1 MKSNKQI
8 RRIALLGLILILL
21 SVTLLTQC
29 KRDGGELVEDTP
41 KNGII
46 LGFSQIGAESAWRK
60 RNTQS
65 IVEAA
70 EESGIQLLFDNAEQK
85 QENQI
90 KAMRSFIAYQ
100 VDVIAFVPI
109 VATGWDNILQE
120 AKDAGIPVL
129 VTDRKIETSN
139 ENLYSGFIGTDSER
153 EGRDAARFILD
164 KFSHIENRPIRIIE
178 ISGTEGSS
186 VALGRAAGFREGLTE
201 NPEFEIIHSES
212 GDFLRSKGYEIMSRI
227 LKEYDD
233 IDAIYS
239 HNDGMTLGI
248 IDAMYERD
256 LQPGSDIVIVT
267 IDAEQAAIEALRRGE
282 VNCVI
287 ECNPNTGPAIM
298 ELTKKLARGE
308 SIPRF
313 QHVDEEVFY
322 ETDDLS
328 SLEPR
333 GY

>member
-1 MKSNKQI
+1 
-8 RRIALLGLILILL
+8 
-21 SVTLLTQC
+21 
-29 KRDGGELVEDTP
+29 
-41 KNGII
+41 
-46 LGFSQIGAESAWRK
+46 
-60 RNTQS
+60 
-65 IVEAA
+65 
-70 EESGIQLLFDNAEQK
+70 
-85 QENQI
+85 
-90 KAMRSFIAYQ
+90 
-100 VDVIAFVPI
+100 
-109 VATGWDNILQE
+109 
-120 AKDAGIPVL
+120 
-129 VTDRKIETSN
+129 
-139 ENLYSGFIGTDSER
+139 
-153 EGRDAARFILD
+153 
-164 KFSHIENRPIRIIE
+164 
-178 ISGTEGSS
+178 
-186 VALGRAAGFREGLTE
+186 LGRAAGFRQGLDDH
-201 NPEFEIIHSES
+201 PEFEIIHSES

-227 LKEYDD
+227 LKEFDD